1 MMTELF
7 KEKSM
12 PFYKFGDMMFLEKI
26 PDTYWVPFITAGLKK
41 TGKRIDENLATRI
54 GQERK

>member
-7 KEKSM
+7 EEKLM
-12 PFYKFGDMMFLEKI
+12 PFYKSGDMMFLKKI
-26 PDTYWVPFITAGLKK
+26 PETYWVPFITAGLKK
-41 TGKRIDENLATRI
+41 TGKRIDENLATLI